1 MSSIDDRIVDMQF
14 NNASFEKNVGTS
26 IKSLANLNKALELKD
41 ASKGLDNVMVAVKAI
56 DLSSIVDGVQSI
68 AGKFNILGAVGL
80 SVINKL
86 TGALM
91 GFAGNS
97 INAIIDPLVE
107 GGKRRAQNIEQAKF
121 MIQGLGKS
129 WDKLYKDM
137 DYAVSGTAFGIDQAA
152 KAASQLSASS
162 VKAGTDMKASLRGI
176 SGVAAMTGSSYDDIA
191 QIFTTVAGNGRLMA
205 SELNRI
211 SYRGLNAAQALA
223 DFYNEGRKGA
233 KLTEKDIR
241 EMVSKGKVSFKDFAK
256 AMDGAFGAQATKA
269 NETYAGSLSNVK
281 SALSRIGEKFV
292 TPVFEKQ
299 KNIFN
304 QLRLVINALNNALTP
319 FYDLWSKIQKDD
331 GKSWV
336 SILKETEKAIG
347 ILSNSPNEARAKA
360 QAKYT
365 KDYNKAKKEYE
376 QAMNRHK
383 DLGEKKPKK
392 PKIIEEYEKEQA
404 ALKKAKEKQQ
414 KADEKAEKKYKK
426 ALAKYKK
433 YGGEKPVKPVP
444 AGTTQEQTP
453 FVQSIAAVTDG
464 LRTLNNTANTVFG
477 AINDAFTEAFPKDP
491 AAKSLLLTLAEGF
504 KAFATWLQPSAEQ
517 LETFKK
523 ALSGFFLVVKLV
535 FTVVSN
541 VFQAIPGIFQVV
553 IGVFQLLGAVFKPV
567 IDLASQ
573 LATSFLAMF
582 KSTGDGVDVIS
593 MVNDA
598 LTWLRENGFGKL
610 LEIIGNATKAVTDF
624 WAGMGSGD
632 GGNLFAGFDPFAGM
646 LEQLKNFGATMSEF
660 FKNAWVWAKGIKD
673 SITGAMGEFKGG
685 AGGFFSGI
693 GNAIKAIGGWLDT
706 TFASMKSGFS
716 EFFKNFDWSTLLAGL
731 SSGAF
736 LAISIKL
743 VKQIMD
749 VFKQFEVVTNF
760 VNRAKASILEGLD
773 ALTGAINRF
782 GEETKSDKL
791 MKIAKA
797 IMFFAIAVG
806 ILALAFWVLSK
817 VDLPGVGTAAVGLI
831 SILGALSVGLYAI
844 SKVASNKEMGK
855 MSGIGVAL
863 VLLATSLLIL
873 AKAMQVL
880 SKVEPDRLFPSFAAL
895 TMGLLAMAVAL
906 DSISEDPK
914 KLVAAAFAMGILANA
929 LLVMAGVIALLGL
942 MPIDMLIQGG
952 IALAGIMALLML
964 FAAVPS
970 DNVLKAGIAMGILA
984 VALNLIV
991 GAIALLGIMDFGML
1005 IQGGLAVAV
1014 IIAGLVTAANM
1025 LKGTE
1030 GGAAA
1035 MLAMAAAL
1043 AILIIPIK
1051 TFSEMD
1057 SGALAQGI
1065 GSTIFLLVGLVVAA
1079 NAMEKA
1085 VPGAAAMITMAIA
1098 IAILA
1103 GSVWLLAQVPAG
1115 QLAAAFWTIAG
1126 GLAVLIGAAALAAIP
1141 HVTAGLFILAGAIL
1155 AIGLAVGLAG
1165 AGVIMMSMGFAT
1177 LGIALQAAIPG
1188 LLAFAAA
1195 CVQMLPQMLA
1205 MVALAVA
1212 LAALAV
1218 AVAALGVAFILLGI
1232 GLLAV
1237 GAGMALLAA
1246 FGGVGAIAVLAIWKA
1261 LEPLIW
1267 SIPQMGLLGAA
1278 FLALGVGLTAL
1289 GVGLALTGVG
1299 ALAVAIGMLAL
1310 IGAGFAFSAALDSV
1324 REALERFAPIA
1335 AQLTTMTTQLSDFGN
1350 TFRDLNGALTGLSI
1364 NLTSAGIGFAT
1375 FALLSAAAS
1384 NAIAGLPEAVG
1395 NASTRAKVS
1404 LNLLVVAFTVA
1415 SVSLGN
1421 ATIGMGAQVQ
1431 NGSASINN
1439 ALASIIR
1446 IVVAFSGQ
1454 LIAQGPVINASA
1466 IKMFSSFGPTITGE
1480 LKALGPS
1487 LKSTATSV
1495 GRYITDGLRNGI
1507 NDGTGSVVAA
1517 ARAMAKRV
1525 IDAVKDEFKIKSPSK
1540 VMEELGKYVKEGFY
1554 KGLTGFEDEPVHRVV
1569 EAVNNM
1575 KDELNEAI
1583 KEATADVETLDA
1595 RVNKLNK
1602 KKNKSKKDKN
1612 KLNAAKAELKQA
1624 QDLKKNSELA
1634 LAQLDGVLKDQQDQ
1648 LMLVSDHYDEV
1659 VEKVKNATT
1668 ALVDAEKE
1676 MADAAKSY
1684 TEQFSKLPE
1693 FPDDGDLVDT
1703 YLNNIQD
1710 QIDATMK
1717 FAESLAYLR
1726 NMGLD
1731 DTTYK
1736 KLLEKGTDA
1745 QPFIDALLESGQ
1757 AGVDQ
1762 INKLDSELEDV
1773 ASALGQTAA
1782 KEMYQ
1787 NGVDMARGLL
1797 EGLQAQEAAL
1807 KAEMEK
1813 LGNAIVDAIK
1823 KQLGINS
1830 PSRVFAEVGGYT
1842 MLGLMEGIQKHIPAL
1857 ERTAEDAGD
1866 TAVDG
1871 LRKAIDDIGE
1881 TVYGEMDMSPVIRPV
1896 LDLTDVENSAKQLG
1910 SVFSS
1915 KSIDVGSTYADASS
1929 IALEARHREL
1939 LAEQLREEGA
1949 GQGDSVTFIQN
1960 NNSPKAISNIDLYR
1974 QTRNQLSG
1982 IKKGLPK

>member
-14 NNASFEKNVGTS
+14 NSDSFEKNIDSS
-26 IKSLANLNKALELKD
+26 IKSLQNLNDALELKG
-41 ASKGLDNVMVAVKAI
+41 ASDGLENVMVAVKAV
-56 DLSSIVDGVQSI
+56 DLSAITDGVKTV
-68 AGKFNILGAVGL
+68 ADKFNIIGAVGL

-91 GFAGNS
+91 GFAGDS
-97 INAIIDPLVE
+97 INAIVDPLVE

-129 WDKLYKDM
+129 WEKLKGDM
-137 DYAVSGTAFGIDQAA
+137 EFAVSGTAFGLDSAA

-162 VKAGTDMKASLRGI
+162 VKAGDDMRNALRGI

-205 SELNRI
+205 SELNRV
-211 SYRGLNAAQALA
+211 SHRGLNAAQALA
-223 DFYNEGRKGA
+223 DYYNEGRKGA
-233 KLTEKDIR
+233 KLTEKDVR
-241 EMVSKGKVSFKDFAK
+241 EMVTKGKVSFKEFAE

-281 SALSRIGEKFV
+281 SALSRIGEQFV

-299 KNIFN
+299 KDIFN
-304 QLRLVINALNNALTP
+304 QLRLVINGVSTALKP
-319 FYDLWSKIQKDD
+319 FIKLWGEVQKASGEATVNLLKDVE
-331 GKSWV
+331 KS
-336 SILKETEKAIG
+336 IG
-347 ILSNSPNEARAKA
+347 FLSNSPNTIANQQIEA
-360 QAKYT
+360 
-365 KDYNKAKKEYE
+365 YNKYQAAKNKGSKDAKKLNTDE
-376 QAMNRHK
+376 
-383 DLGEKKPKK
+383 
-392 PKIIEEYEKEQA
+392 
-404 ALKKAKEKQQ
+404 AKEGKKRLAEQ
-414 KADEKAEKKYKK
+414 KKLQDAELAAQKKYDAEMKKYKK
-426 ALAKYKK
+426 GDKK
-433 YGGEKPVKPVP
+433 GKEPKKPQILLDKEEREKTGG
-444 AGTTQEQTP
+444 QEQTP

-464 LRTLNNTANTVFG
+464 LRALYNTANTVFG
-477 AINDAFTEAFPKDP
+477 AIREAFAEAFPKDP

-523 ALSGFFLVVKLV
+523 ALSGFFLVLKLV

-553 IGVFQLLGAVFKPV
+553 IGVFKLLGAVFKPV

-582 KSTGDGVDVIS
+582 KSTAGGVDVIS

-598 LTWLRENGFGKL
+598 LTWLRENGLGKL
-610 LEIIGNATKAVTDF
+610 LDIIGNATKAVIDF

-660 FKNAWVWAKGIKD
+660 FHNAWEWAKGIYE
-673 SITGAMGEFKGG
+673 SISSAMGEFKGG

-706 TFASMKSGFS
+706 TFVSMKSGFS

-731 SSGAF
+731 SFGAF
-736 LAISIKL
+736 LAIATKL
-743 VKQIMD
+743 VNQIMG
-749 VFKQFEVVTNF
+749 VFKVFNQASNF
-760 VNRAKASILEGLD
+760 MNLLKSSIIDGLD

-791 MKIAKA
+791 MKIGKA

-806 ILALAFWVLSK
+806 ILAAAFWVLSK
-817 VDLPGVGTAAVGLI
+817 VDTDDMTGAALGMI
-831 SILGALSVGLYAI
+831 SILGALSVGLYALAKAAGEKSI
-844 SKVASNKEMGK
+844 IK
-855 MSGIGVAL
+855 MSGVAAAL
-863 VLLATSLLIL
+863 ILLSVSLLIM

-880 SKVEPDRLFPSFAAL
+880 GKVEPDRLLPSVAAL
-895 TMGLLAMAVAL
+895 TIGLVAMAVTL
-906 DSISEDPK
+906 ESISKDPK
-914 KLVAAAFAMGILANA
+914 KLVAAAFAMGLLANA
-929 LLVMAGVIALLGL
+929 LLVMAGAVAILGL
-942 MPIDMLIQGG
+942 MPMDMLIQGG

-991 GAIALLGIMDFGML
+991 GAIALLGIMDFGTL
-1005 IQGGLAVAV
+1005 IQGGLAIAV

-1025 LKGTE
+1025 LKSAE

-1051 TFSEMD
+1051 TFATMD

-1065 GSTIFLLVGLVVAA
+1065 GATIIMLIGLVGAA
-1079 NAMEKA
+1079 NLMQNA
-1085 VPGAAAMITMAIA
+1085 VPGAAAMVVMAIA
-1098 IAILA
+1098 LGILA
-1103 GSVWLLAQVPAG
+1103 GAVWVLAQIPAD
-1115 QLAAAFWTIAG
+1115 QLMNAFLMIAG
-1126 GLAVLIGAAALAAIP
+1126 GLAVLLAAAAIASMGP
-1141 HVTAGLFILAGAIL
+1141 VTAGLFILAGAIL

-1177 LGIALQAAIPG
+1177 LGIALQASIPG

-1218 AVAALGVAFILLGI
+1218 AVAALGVAFILLGT
-1232 GLLAV
+1232 GLMAV
-1237 GAGMALLAA
+1237 GVGMALLAA

-1267 SIPQMGLLGAA
+1267 SIPQIGLLGAA

-1289 GVGLALTGVG
+1289 GVGLALASVG
-1299 ALAVAIGMLAL
+1299 TVAMAIGMLAL
-1310 IGAGFAFSAALDSV
+1310 VGAGFAFSAALDST
-1324 REALERFAPIA
+1324 REALERFVPIA
-1335 AQLTTMTTQLSDFGN
+1335 AQLTTITTQLSDFGN
-1350 TFRDLNGALTGLSI
+1350 SFRDLNGALTGLGI
-1364 NLTSAGIGFAT
+1364 NLTSAGTGFAT
-1375 FALLSAAAS
+1375 FASLSAAAS
-1384 NAIAGLPEAVG
+1384 KAIAGLPQAIG
-1395 NASTRAKVS
+1395 NVSTRTKAS
-1404 LNLLVVAFTVA
+1404 LSLLVAAFKVT

-1431 NGSASINN
+1431 NGSASIII
-1439 ALASIIR
+1439 ALAGIIR
-1446 IVVAFSGQ
+1446 IVVAFSDQ
-1454 LIAQGPVINASA
+1454 LTAQGPVINASA
-1466 IKMFSSFGPTITGE
+1466 VKMLGSLGPTITGK
-1480 LKALGPS
+1480 LKGLGPS

-1507 NDGTGSVVAA
+1507 NDGTGSVVSA

-1525 IDAVKDEFKIKSPSK
+1525 INAVKDEFKIKSPSK
-1540 VMEELGKYVKEGFY
+1540 VMEELGKYVTEGFY
-1554 KGLTGFEDEPVHRVV
+1554 KGLTGFEDAPVHRVI

-1575 KDELNEAI
+1575 KEELKKAIDEADADIKSYKDKVNE
-1583 KEATADVETLDA
+1583 LS
-1595 RVNKLNK
+1595 K
-1602 KKNKSKKDKN
+1602 KKKKSSKDKKD
-1612 KLNAAKAELKQA
+1612 LAAAKN
-1624 QDLKKNSELA
+1624 DLKAAEDVKKKSEEA
-1634 LAQLDGVLKDQQDQ
+1634 MKQLDGALKAQQDQ
-1648 LMLVSDHYDEV
+1648 LMKVSDQYDIV
-1659 VEKVKNATT
+1659 IEKVKNAAS
-1668 ALVDAEKE
+1668 ALANAEKE
-1676 MADAAKSY
+1676 MADAQKNY
-1684 TEQFSKLPE
+1684 TDQFNKLPDFAE
-1693 FPDDGDLVDT
+1693 DGDVVGT
-1703 YLNNIQD
+1703 YVADIQK

-1717 FAESLAYLR
+1717 FAESIAYLR

-1731 DTTYK
+1731 NVTYK
-1736 KLLEKGTDA
+1736 KLLEKGVDA
-1745 QPFIDALLESGQ
+1745 QPFIDALIQSGQ
-1757 AGVDQ
+1757 AGIDQ
-1762 INKLDSELEDV
+1762 INELDSELEDV
-1773 ASALGQTAA
+1773 ASALGTTAA

-1797 EGLQAQEAAL
+1797 EGLQAQEAQL

-1813 LGNAIVDAIK
+1813 LGQTIVDTIK
-1823 KQLGINS
+1823 KELGIKS
-1830 PSRVFAEVGGYT
+1830 PSRVFAEVGGYS
-1842 MLGLMEGIQKHIPAL
+1842 MLGLMNGMQKYLPAL
-1857 ERTAEDAGD
+1857 ERTASDVGD
-1866 TAVDG
+1866 TAISG
-1871 LRKAIDDIGE
+1871 LRKAIDEIGAS
-1881 TVYGEMDMSPVIRPV
+1881 VYGEMDMSPVIRPV

-1915 KSIDVGSTYADASS
+1915 KSIDVGSVYANASD
-1929 IALEARHREL
+1929 IALASRAREL
-1939 LAEQLREEGA
+1939 LTEQQHEDALSN
-1949 GQGDSVTFIQN
+1949 GDSVTFIQN

-1974 QTRNQLSG
+1974 QTRNQLSD